1 MDFNFAVSSTSDQRM
16 RHPDGLGALPI
27 NSHLPCHK
35 GKARERA
42 GNLRLQYNTFGVSFN
57 PQHVATMSFR
67 ELPLTLWEKV
77 IGLLKGQDR
86 ASVRLVCTATRE
98 ACDSTTKFLTLKRSE
113 WSGFPDMNKM
123 GNCTIVLFLDDTAML
138 PSFKWENCVQ
148 QISGKFLLVC
158 GEWWWRRSD
167 VREWIKYHQ
176 NKSDFKVGLLLCIME
191 QIQGDGDICSTI
203 EEVLDEEAP
212 DLNYLGI
219 WPQLVRIHILK
230 MLESTGTCC
239 PGTCCTSVVVLF

>member
-1 MDFNFAVSSTSDQRM
+1 
-16 RHPDGLGALPI
+16 
-27 NSHLPCHK
+27 
-35 GKARERA
+35 
-42 GNLRLQYNTFGVSFN
+42 
-57 PQHVATMSFR
+57 MSFR

-77 IGLLKGQDR
+77 IALLKGQDR
-86 ASVRLVCTATRE
+86 ASVRLVCTVTRQ

-123 GNCTIVLFLDDTAML
+123 RNCTVVLFLDDTAML
-138 PSFKWENCVQ
+138 PSFKLENCVQ
-148 QISGKFLLVC
+148 PISGKFLLVC
-158 GEWWWRRSD
+158 GEWWWMRSD

-176 NKSDFKVGLLLCIME
+176 NKSDFRVGLLLCILE

-219 WPQLVRIHILK
+219 WPQLVSIHTLI
-230 MLESTGTCC
+230 MFGSTEHGFHL
-239 PGTCCTSVVVLF
+239 GMCCTSVVLRPCFVDRPMVHGPVVHRNCI